1 MQVTVKEKK
10 TGRQITFE
18 YDIGE
23 DLAGAC
29 ALFGEETVWAAAKS
43 ELLTSVRD
51 KVRPQL
57 EVTEPAPISDEQILA
72 SLEGWKIGVRSIKV
86 KDPMEK
92 ISKLFA
98 ALTDDQ
104 KAEVAKILKSRQ
116 G

>member
-18 YDIGE
+18 YDLGE

-57 EVTEPAPISDEQILA
+57 EATDPVIEDAQILA
-72 SLEGWKIGVRSIKV
+72 SLKGWKIGVRSLRV
-86 KDPMEK
+86 KDPMDK